1 MDDRFSDVNISPSVL
16 LLEDDYHF
24 AKWALAELAE
34 ELPSFEVVVAT
45 NLSQARQW
53 LEQPA
58 SSRLQMAVI
67 DLHLG
72 KESGI
77 DLIGELASSRPNVAI
92 MVVTAVETSEDA
104 LQAIRAGAQGY
115 LLKIAIAGEF
125 RRAIRQLIEGGSP
138 INPGIAF
145 ALLSEFRTAKSPAS
159 SDPDRDWDKT
169 KHAEL
174 LMTLSPRESEVLR
187 LLTRGY
193 ADKEV
198 AGLLKIAPSTVD
210 THIRAIYRKFQINSR
225 AQLRKMLHS

>member
-1 MDDRFSDVNISPSVL
+1 MDDQLSEPNISPSVL
-16 LLEDDYHF
+16 LLEDDPNF

-34 ELPSFEVVVAT
+34 ELPSFEVVMAT
-45 NLSQARQW
+45 NLSHARQW
-53 LEQPA
+53 LAQPA
-58 SSRLQMAVI
+58 SSGLQMAVI
-67 DLHLG
+67 DMHLG
-72 KESGI
+72 KESGV
-77 DLIGELASSRPNVAI
+77 DLIVQLASSRPNVAI

-125 RRAIRQLIEGGSP
+125 RRAIRQLLEGGSP

-145 ALLSEFRTAKSPAS
+145 ALLSEFRTAKSSTS
-159 SDPDRDWDKT
+159 SDPDWSNSE
-169 KHAEL
+169 HAEL

-225 AQLRKMLHS
+225 AQLRKMLNS